1 MYLLILVLGIV
12 LLPEA
17 STLRCYQCTPGP
29 DGNCTYTAQ
38 CPSEKYL
45 CAVQRYV
52 FYINGSVWN
61 STRRSCVLP
70 EECGE
75 LSLNYG
81 FYRDV
86 IASKCCNTDLC
97 NTQPPPEITP
107 PVPSGIKCTT
117 CDEQGCNAALNC
129 LGNEDRC
136 ISATDYMPGQMVT
149 LKACASEA
157 ACHYMQTALMTE
169 TTAAEVNCCQSDY
182 CNSGS
187 STSTPTTSTTTITT
201 TTPTTTTTTTPTTTP
216 TTSTTTTTPATSTTA
231 STSAGLLLLV
241 APLISLVLS

>member
-12 LLPEA
+12 LLPE
-17 STLRCYQCTPGP
+17 
-29 DGNCTYTAQ
+29 DG
-38 CPSEKYL
+38 SEY
-45 CAVQRYV
+45 YE
-52 FYINGSVWN
+52 

-75 LSLNYG
+75 HSLNVG

-117 CDEQGCNAALNC
+117 CDEQGCNAAVNC

-136 ISATDYMPGQMVT
+136 ISATVFTPGYMTTM
-149 LKACASEA
+149 KACASKA
-157 ACHYMQTALMTE
+157 QCLYIQTALMTE
-169 TTAAEVNCCQSDY
+169 TTAAEVNCCQGDY
-182 CNSGS
+182 CNSAS
-187 STSTPTTSTTTITT
+187 
-201 TTPTTTTTTTPTTTP
+201 
-216 TTSTTTTTPATSTTA
+216 
-231 STSAGLLLLV
+231 STSAGLMLLV

>member
-17 STLRCYQCTPGP
+17 STLRCYDCYSGP
-29 DGNCTYTAQ
+29 DGNCTKTAQ

-52 FYINGSVWN
+52 HYTNGSEDRN
-61 STRRSCVLP
+61 DTIRSCALP
-70 EECGE
+70 KECGE
-75 LSLNYG
+75 LSLSYG
-81 FYRDV
+81 FDRGV

-97 NTQPPPEITP
+97 NTQPVPEITP
-107 PVPSGIKCTT
+107 PVPSGRKCST
-117 CDEQGCNAALNC
+117 CDKQGCNTTLNC

-136 ISATDYMPGQMVT
+136 ILLTNYLPGYIMT
-149 LKACASEA
+149 LKGCASEA
-157 ACHYMQTALMTE
+157 ECRYMQTASVTE
-169 TTAAEVNCCQSDY
+169 TTAVEVNCCQEDY

-187 STSTPTTSTTTITT
+187 STSTPTTSTTTGTT
-201 TTPTTTTTTTPTTTP
+201 TTPTTTTATTPTTTP
-216 TTSTTTTTPATSTTA
+216 NASS
-231 STSAGLLLLV
+231 STSAGLMLLV